1 MKDKKY
7 IHLRVDEKLKF
18 ELVNEA
24 KAKDLSLN
32 SYIKTILL
40 ERRKK

>member
-7 IHLRVDEKLKF
+7 VHLRLDEKLKF
-18 ELVNEA
+18 ELMNEA

-40 ERRKK
+40 ERKKK

>member
-7 IHLRVDEKLKF
+7 IHLRVDEKLKQ
-18 ELVNEA
+18 ELMNEA
-24 KAKDLSLN
+24 KTKDLSLN

-40 ERRKK
+40 ERKKK

>member
-7 IHLRVDEKLKF
+7 IHLRVDEKLKL
-18 ELVNEA
+18 ELLNEA
-24 KAKDLSLN
+24 KTKDLSLN

-40 ERRKK
+40 ERKKK

>member
-18 ELVNEA
+18 ELMNEA

-32 SYIKTILL
+32 SYVKTILL
-40 ERRKK
+40 ERKKK